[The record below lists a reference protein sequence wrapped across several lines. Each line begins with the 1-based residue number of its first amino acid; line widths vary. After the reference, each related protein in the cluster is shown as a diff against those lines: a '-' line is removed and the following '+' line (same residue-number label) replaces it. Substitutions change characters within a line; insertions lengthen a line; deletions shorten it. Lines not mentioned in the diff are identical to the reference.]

1 MEQAVT
7 RVTAAA
13 TDGSLLDDEVPVTR
27 RNQVAELMRDAGGHF
42 ELRTCILLL
51 LIPSTIE

>member
-42 ELRTCILLL
+42 ELRTHVYYYY
-51 LIPSTIE
+51 

>member
-27 RNQVAELMRDAGGHF
+27 NQVAELMRDAGGHF
-42 ELRTCILLL
+42 ELHVYYYSIINT
-51 LIPSTIE
+51 